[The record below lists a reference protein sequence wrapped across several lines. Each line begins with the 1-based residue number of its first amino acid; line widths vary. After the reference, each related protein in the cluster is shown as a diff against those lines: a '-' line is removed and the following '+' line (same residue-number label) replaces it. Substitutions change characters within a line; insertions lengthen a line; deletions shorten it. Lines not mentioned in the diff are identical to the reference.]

1 MKSKKI
7 EKDYVET
14 KRGYIETVSLS
25 VKLIIALLAMIL
37 FIAIG
42 YEWGKSSKE
51 EIPTPL
57 ILPMP
62 TVAIDLCY
70 PPFNAIPND
79 SISDVDAFRLAAE
92 VISNLKVVNGDS
104 SMNIVLNL
112 PVGHYI
118 LDDDVDFKDAKVR
131 IKTPPILGIEGT
143 DISISGGV
151 FMFGWNN

>member
-7 EKDYVET
+7 EKDYVEA
-14 KRGYIETVSLS
+14 KGSYIETVSFG
-25 VKLIIALLAMIL
+25 VKVIIAFLAMIL
-37 FIAIG
+37 LLAVG
-42 YEWGKSSKE
+42 YERGKSSKE
-51 EIPTPL
+51 EMPTPL
-57 ILPMP
+57 IIPMP

-79 SISDVDAFRLAAE
+79 SISDVDAFRLASE

-118 LDDDVDFKDAKVR
+118 LDDDVDFKDAEVR
-131 IKTPPILGIEGT
+131 IKMPSILGIEGT

>member
-1 MKSKKI
+1 MKK
-7 EKDYVET
+7 EKREYT
-14 KRGYIETVSLS
+14 ETVSFV
-25 VKLIIALLAMIL
+25 VKIIIAFLAMIL
-37 FIAIG
+37 LLAVG
-42 YEWGKSSKE
+42 YERGKNSKE
-51 EIPTPL
+51 EMPTPL

-79 SISDVDAFRLAAE
+79 SISDVEAFRLASE

-131 IKTPPILGIEGT
+131 IKMLPILGIEGT
-143 DISISGGV
+143 NISISGGR

>member
-1 MKSKKI
+1 MKK
-7 EKDYVET
+7 EKREYT
-14 KRGYIETVSLS
+14 ETVSFV
-25 VKLIIALLAMIL
+25 VKIIIAFLAMIL
-37 FIAIG
+37 LLAVG
-42 YEWGKSSKE
+42 YERGKNSKE
-51 EIPTPL
+51 EMPTPL

-79 SISDVDAFRLAAE
+79 SISDVDAFRLASE

-118 LDDDVDFKDAKVR
+118 LDDDVDFKDAEVR

-143 DISISGGV
+143 NISISGGV